1 MLRKEHGIILTLFF
15 LQLITDCLPA
25 SSFSFYTLSNTE
37 SRAINLDKLFIE
49 QADTSNNILNILI
62 CKKKK
67 ITPVHMLQ
75 HVREIYSICVCVC

>member
-49 QADTSNNILNILI
+49 QADTSTNILNILI

-67 ITPVHMLQ
+67 DNTCS
-75 HVREIYSICVCVC
+75 YASACT